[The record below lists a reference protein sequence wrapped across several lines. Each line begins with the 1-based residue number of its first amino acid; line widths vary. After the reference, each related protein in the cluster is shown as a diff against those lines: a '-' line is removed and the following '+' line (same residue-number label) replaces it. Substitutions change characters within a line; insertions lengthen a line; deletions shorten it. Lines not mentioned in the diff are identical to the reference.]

1 MIRKAQKSDEQQIL
15 TMMEEFYSSP
25 AVLHKVPQFYFQKTF
40 QEICNGSPYCDLYL
54 LETAAGV
61 AGYALLAKTYSNEAG
76 GLVVWIEEIYVR
88 EPFRGCGLGKEF
100 FAVLERD
107 YGGSVARFRL
117 EVEED
122 NVEAILLYK
131 RLGFEPLPYR
141 QMIRELGELGN
152 L

>member
-25 AVLHKVPQFYFQKTF
+25 AVLHTVPKSYFQKTF
-40 QEICNGSPYCDLYL
+40 QEICDGSPYCDLYV
-54 LETAAGV
+54 LETAEGT

-88 EPFRGCGLGKEF
+88 KPFRGCGLGKEF
-100 FAVLERD
+100 FSALERD
-107 YGGSVARFRL
+107 YGQSVARFRL
-117 EVEED
+117 EVEDD
-122 NVEAILLYK
+122 NVGAIRLYK

-141 QMIRELGELGN
+141 QMIRELGN